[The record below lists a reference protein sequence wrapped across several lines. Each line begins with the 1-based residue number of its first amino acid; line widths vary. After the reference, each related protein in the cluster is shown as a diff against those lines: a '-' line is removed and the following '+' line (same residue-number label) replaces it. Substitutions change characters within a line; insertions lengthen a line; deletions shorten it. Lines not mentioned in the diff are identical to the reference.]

1 MDRDEALQLLKKHVK
16 KRANLDHAR
25 ESEAV
30 MRAMAERLG
39 EDPDKWGICGLLHD
53 IDWEECGEDATK
65 HAAMGRQMLLD
76 AGVDEEIAHAVGCH
90 NHEYNGCDAPD
101 TLMAKALVPCE
112 TVTGLIVASVLVR
125 PNKDIGAM
133 KLKSI
138 KKKFKDKSFARNCD
152 RDAIRKCEELGV
164 ELPDFLEMA
173 RDAIAGVQDDL
184 EVG

>member
-1 MDRDEALQLLKKHVK
+1 MNREEALQLLYKHVN
-16 KRANLDHAR
+16 KRSNRDHAL

-39 EDPDKWGICGLLHD
+39 EDPDKWGLCGLMHD
-53 IDWEECGEDATK
+53 IDWEECDEDASK

-76 AGVDEEIAHAVGCH
+76 AGVDEDIAHAVGCH
-90 NHEYNGCDAPD
+90 NHEYNGCSAPD

-112 TVTGLIVASVLVR
+112 TITGLVVASVRVR
-125 PNKDIGAM
+125 PNKDIGAR

-138 KKKFKDKSFARNCD
+138 KKKFKDKSFARNCN

-164 ELPDFLEMA
+164 ELPEFLEMA

-184 EVG
+184 EIG